1 MNNTSFETSQLSET
15 SIGNP
20 HSSDNTDGRKQVRNE
35 NPFRII
41 IDCIKINSV
50 GNKFESLI
58 DFVSANLSLKN
69 FQNFSVLTVQ

>member
-50 GNKFESLI
+50 RNKFESLV
-58 DFVSANLSLKN
+58 DFLSANLSLKN
-69 FQNFSVLTVQ
+69 LQNFSVLTVQ